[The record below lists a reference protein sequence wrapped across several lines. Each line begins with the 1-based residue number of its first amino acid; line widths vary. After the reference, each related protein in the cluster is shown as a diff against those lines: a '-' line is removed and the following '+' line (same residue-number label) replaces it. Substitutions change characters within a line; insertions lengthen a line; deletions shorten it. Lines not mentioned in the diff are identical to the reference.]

1 MISEL
6 VNILEKIAKGINENY
21 SFEQVENS
29 ISYGNNTDKTV
40 IAAAYSWIYEKFLVN
55 SFQKKEMK
63 GNISGGFRILS
74 GEEISQIGMQNYN
87 YLLHF
92 YNIGLLNNNE
102 LEMIIDQIKLFPETA
117 INKDSIN
124 MLILSVFLDLDNVSL
139 PGSRYLLYSYD
150 TIN

>member
-6 VNILEKIAKGINENY
+6 VNILEKIAKGISENY

-29 ISYGNNTDKTV
+29 ISLGNKTDKTV
-40 IAAAYSWIYEKFLVN
+40 IAAAYSWIYEKFLLN
-55 SFQKKEMK
+55 NFQKKEMK
-63 GNISGGFRILS
+63 GNISGGFRIFS
-74 GEEISQIGMQNYN
+74 EEEISQIGTQNYN

-92 YNIGLLNNNE
+92 YNIGILNNNE
-102 LEMIIDQIKLFPETA
+102 LEMIIDQIKLFPETS